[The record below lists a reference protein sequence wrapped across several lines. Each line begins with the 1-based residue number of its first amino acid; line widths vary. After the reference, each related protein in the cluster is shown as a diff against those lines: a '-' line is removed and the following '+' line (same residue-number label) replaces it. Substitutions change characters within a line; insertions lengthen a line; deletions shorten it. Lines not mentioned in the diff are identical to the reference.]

1 MNMINNKSAKELLLD
16 IQSFSNN
23 RINSHEDIERLF
35 EIVIENNLIDVF
47 NKLLFSSKV
56 ITGLLKIIQNS
67 DNKFDE
73 SYFNKIKNELKD
85 NTIIVVNCLKE
96 ISLHGSN
103 FLNSIFEEKYYL
115 LKSDSLQ
122 NLYLLCNDLNF
133 VKMYLN
139 DNRSKIK

>member
-1 MNMINNKSAKELLLD
+1 MNLINNKSAKELLSD
-16 IQSFSNN
+16 IISFSNN
-23 RINSHEDIERLF
+23 RIINHEDLERLF
-35 EIVIENNLIDVF
+35 EIVIANNLVDVF

-67 DNKFDE
+67 DNNFDDD
-73 SYFNKIKNELKD
+73 YFDKIKNELKD
-85 NTIIVVNCLKE
+85 NTLIVVNSLKE
-96 ISLHGSN
+96 ISQQGSN

-115 LKSDSLQ
+115 LKSESLQ